1 MEQKEKIVIT
11 KEEENEMNIK
21 YYRGDELVIDM

>member
-1 MEQKEKIVIT
+1 MEQKEKIIIT